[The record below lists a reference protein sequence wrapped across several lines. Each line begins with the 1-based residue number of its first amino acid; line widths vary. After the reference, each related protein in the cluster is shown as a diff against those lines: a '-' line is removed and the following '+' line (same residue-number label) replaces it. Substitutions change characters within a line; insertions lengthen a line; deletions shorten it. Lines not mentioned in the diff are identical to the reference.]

1 MVALAA
7 VQVGASRHEPDD
19 SLRLIDPGRLMLLVT
34 QGDQAA
40 DSAENFSRTSESLAT
55 EPESS

>member
-34 QGDQAA
+34 QRDQA
-40 DSAENFSRTSESLAT
+40 AENFSRTSESLVT